1 VESRRIR
8 QAFIAPEGYE
18 IVSAD
23 YSQIE
28 LRILGHLSGDAIL
41 IDAFKSG
48 EDIHARTASDVF
60 GVFPNMVN
68 GEMRRQA
75 KVINFGIIYG
85 MSPFGLSKELGISQK
100 RAKMYIDE
108 YFGKFEG
115 VKKFIDDTI
124 EKARDDGFVTTLM
137 KRKRYIPEITSKNS
151 AVRQFAERT
160 AVNTPIQGTA
170 ADIIKVAML
179 NIWRELKKREL
190 LTSMI
195 MQVHD
200 ELVFEVPSAEKD
212 EVTELVRHMMEN
224 VVELEVPLRVEISAG
239 ANWDEA
245 HA

>member
-1 VESRRIR
+1 
-8 QAFIAPEGYE
+8 
-18 IVSAD
+18 
-23 YSQIE
+23 
-28 LRILGHLSGDAIL
+28 
-41 IDAFKSG
+41 
-48 EDIHARTASDVF
+48 
-60 GVFPNMVN
+60 
-68 GEMRRQA
+68 
-75 KVINFGIIYG
+75 
-85 MSPFGLSKELGISQK
+85 
-100 RAKMYIDE
+100 
-108 YFGKFEG
+108 
-115 VKKFIDDTI
+115 
-124 EKARDDGFVTTLM
+124 M
-137 KRKRYIPEITSKNS
+137 KRKRYIPEISSKNS